1 MNRDINTQ
9 KTCKPYLRTRISGL
23 AILLLIVV
31 SQTGCASAAKT
42 AAKTTVTGAKVSA
55 RTTAATVKTVGKG
68 AASVAVGTA
77 HVVTGHDDE
86 EVDADR

>member
-1 MNRDINTQ
+1 MPALRNT
-9 KTCKPYLRTRISGL
+9 ISGL

-55 RTTAATVKTVGKG
+55 KTTAKAVKTAGKG
-68 AASVAVGTA
+68 AASVAVGAA
-77 HVVTGHDDE
+77 HVVTGHDE
-86 EVDADR
+86 EEPDLDR